1 MKQIFIFSNLSNLLH
16 VNNPSGIIIK
26 NTKQD
31 EWKNLNIKLLPT
43 LAPPTKPK
51 TTTPPP
57 TKAQTTPG
65 GSEEEK
71 PIIPASE
78 KATVEKSNNNTRTMK
93 G

>member
-1 MKQIFIFSNLSNLLH
+1 MKNYF
-16 VNNPSGIIIK
+16 P
-26 NTKQD
+26 TKKGD
-31 EWKNLNIKLLPT
+31 DKLNITVVLT
-43 LAPPTKPK
+43 LAPATNPK
-51 TTTPPP
+51 TTAPPA
-57 TKAQTTPG
+57 TKAKTTPG